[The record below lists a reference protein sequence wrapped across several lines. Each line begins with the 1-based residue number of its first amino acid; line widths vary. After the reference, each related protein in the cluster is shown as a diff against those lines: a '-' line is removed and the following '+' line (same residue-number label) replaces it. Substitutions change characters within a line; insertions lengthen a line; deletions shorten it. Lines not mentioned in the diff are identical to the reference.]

1 MPTNL
6 AAQLFDIDGLLLTK
20 VESDYNTVTLHVE
33 MERQE
38 QPCPECGVLTDTAKH
53 SGNGDAKAICQG
65 SRVSGIIQPSGCP
78 ECCTAIRG
86 QGRNYQ

>member
-20 VESDYNTVTLHVE
+20 VEADYNTVTLHVE

-65 SRVSGIIQPSGCP
+65 
-78 ECCTAIRG
+78 
-86 QGRNYQ
+86 RNYQ